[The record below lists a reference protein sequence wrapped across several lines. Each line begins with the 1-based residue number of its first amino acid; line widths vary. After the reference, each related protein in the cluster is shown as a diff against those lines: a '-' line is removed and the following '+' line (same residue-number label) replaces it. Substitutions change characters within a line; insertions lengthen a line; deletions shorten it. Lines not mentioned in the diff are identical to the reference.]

1 MSSRERDMPGSEAGR
16 DPIPLV
22 SDEPYP
28 FEPRRRPWY
37 LIASALLLVVLVAV
51 VWGKWSESR
60 TENQLLRAELKQVYF
75 ETEAIRTQANQAQQ
89 RIGLLEQQVRSLVA
103 ERSEILK
110 RLQDAGGEAPAKPV
124 RKPPRRR
131 SAAPSR

>member
-1 MSSRERDMPGSEAGR
+1 MPGSDSGR
-16 DPIPLV
+16 DLIPLL

-28 FEPRRRPWY
+28 VEPRRRPWF
-37 LIASALLLVVLVAV
+37 LIASALLLVIIVAV
-51 VWGKWSESR
+51 VWGKWNESR

-103 ERSEILK
+103 ERTEILK
-110 RLQDAGGEAPAKPV
+110 RLQDAGGELPAKPV

-131 SAAPSR
+131 PPAPSR

>member
-1 MSSRERDMPGSEAGR
+1 MPGSEAGR
-16 DPIPLV
+16 DSIPLL

-37 LIASALLLVVLVAV
+37 LIAAALLLVVLVAV

-110 RLQDAGGEAPAKPV
+110 RLQDAGGPPPAKPV
-124 RKPPRRR
+124 RTPPRRR
-131 SAAPSR
+131 TPAPSR

>member
-1 MSSRERDMPGSEAGR
+1 MPGSDAGR
-16 DPIPLV
+16 DAIPLL
-22 SDEPYP
+22 SDERYP
-28 FEPRRRPWY
+28 FERRRRPWF
-37 LIASALLLVVLVAV
+37 LIAAALLLVVLVAV

-110 RLQDAGGEAPAKPV
+110 RLQDAGGEPPAKPV
-124 RKPPRRR
+124 RKPVRRR
-131 SAAPSR
+131 TPAPSR